1 MTSNPEPEDVF
12 PLPAAEV
19 FEWNYYD
26 RLHRV
31 KINQGGTSSG
41 KTYSILQVLAL
52 RLLEQKRICTVVGQD
67 IPNLRKGSYRDFLDR
82 IVATSSV
89 LDGQILKHNR
99 TTLSFEFANGSILE
113 FTSYKDEQDAKNGK
127 RDIAFFNEANGIPYA
142 IYRQVAMRTTEEV
155 FIDYNPTAPFWAH
168 EHLMGRPDVVTF
180 YSNFTHNPYVSE
192 GTLIELRDIKA
203 KDDQLWQ
210 VYGLGKTGELGELV
224 IPKITVVPTMPA
236 ALANRGYGLDFGYR
250 ADPTALVECGLQ
262 NGGQD
267 LYVDQLVYKRGMDF
281 PAMDRAFAAAGAS
294 KRMYY
299 HADGADA
306 RACDDLRARGYP
318 IREAKKG
325 PGSIE
330 YGIGLINQCNV
341 FVTERSVDLIQE
353 QKKYTYKKQK
363 SGPRA
368 GELTNQPVDAYNH
381 GLDAL
386 RYWALA
392 NVRPRKVVQ
401 QGLRGY
407 AV

>member
-1 MTSNPEPEDVF
+1 MSAPVTTEIFEQPTTVVF
-12 PLPAAEV
+12 QA
-19 FEWNYYD
+19 NYQD
-26 RLHRV
+26 REHRI

-41 KTYSILQVLAL
+41 KTYSILQVIAL
-52 RLLEQKRICTVVGQD
+52 RLLERKCIWTVVGQD
-67 IPNLRKGSYRDFLDR
+67 IPNLRKGSYRDFTDR
-82 IVATSSV
+82 IVPGSP
-89 LDGQILKHNR
+89 ILEQAVAKHNR
-99 TTLSFEFANGSILE
+99 STLTFEFANGSILE
-113 FTSYKDEQDAKNGK
+113 FVSYGDAQDAKNGK
-127 RDIAFFNEANGIPYA
+127 RDGAFFNEANGIPYD
-142 IYRQVAMRTTEEV
+142 IYRQVAMRTSDE
-155 FIDYNPTAPFWAH
+155 IILDYNPSAPFWAH
-168 EHLMGRPDVVTF
+168 EHLMGRPDTVVF
-180 YSNFTHNPYVSE
+180 YSNFTHNPYISE
-192 GTLIELRDIKA
+192 GARIELRDLKA
-203 KDDQLWQ
+203 KDDALWQ

-224 IPKITVVPTMPA
+224 VPKITVVPTMPA
-236 ALANRGYGLDFGYR
+236 NLANRGYGLDFGYR

-267 LYVDQLVYKRGMDF
+267 LYVNQLVYKRGMDF

-330 YGIGLINQCNV
+330 YGVGLINQCNV

-381 GLDAL
+381 GFDAL
-386 RYWALA
+386 RYYALA